1 MDKVKSL
8 LVINIR
14 VIVRFYLKS
23 IFSRMKSN
31 SKNIS
36 LKNNFS
42 YLKSIFSY
50 RKNKPNMLHTVDLIF
65 ILLDLILELPK
76 CKPKRLSF
84 KIDCF

>member
-23 IFSRMKSN
+23 TFSRMKNN

-42 YLKSIFSY
+42 YF
-50 RKNKPNMLHTVDLIF
+50 
-65 ILLDLILELPK
+65 
-76 CKPKRLSF
+76 
-84 KIDCF
+84 